1 MSACIAIGT
10 VFAKNYLA
18 FARVLADS
26 FQRRHPEVPFF
37 AALVDDD
44 GGYFAPAEE
53 AFSVVELDELSIPM
67 CGRRRFG
74 TRGSPSPSLQS
85 RTCFGIC
92 STGIRRGA
100 VPRCRHHGDR

>member
-53 AFSVVELDELSIPM
+53 AFSVVELDELSIPDVRATTFRYSRFPLSVAAKSYLLRNLLDRDST
-67 CGRRRFG
+67 RR
-74 TRGSPSPSLQS
+74 
-85 RTCFGIC
+85 C
-92 STGIRRGA
+92 SSMSTSW
-100 VPRCRHHGDR
+100 

>member
-44 GGYFAPAEE
+44 GGYFA
-53 AFSVVELDELSIPM
+53 
-67 CGRRRFG
+67 
-74 TRGSPSPSLQS
+74 
-85 RTCFGIC
+85 
-92 STGIRRGA
+92 
-100 VPRCRHHGDR
+100 